1 MRSGPT
7 YGMSVRRCV
16 GGLGWAGLSSTLLL
30 TTGLDVCW
38 QMSTSVVCLHMS
50 CQLVLRWL
58 SRARIRLGLCF
69 PCHVC
74 TATYEITIGT
84 SLTWSPK
91 AFLASHFG
99 SRPYRTKF
107 PQLLTHLAPCG
118 AGGLLSI
125 PGGSRLAVLS
135 CTLLPCDV
143 SLRPRDV
150 FPAVVRERP

>member
-1 MRSGPT
+1 MCDGLVLLFVVVGDWLALGAPMRSGPT

-91 AFLASHFG
+91 AFPASHFG
-99 SRPYRTKF
+99 SSHFGSSHIWVRP
-107 PQLLTHLAPCG
+107 C
-118 AGGLLSI
+118 
-125 PGGSRLAVLS
+125 
-135 CTLLPCDV
+135 
-143 SLRPRDV
+143 
-150 FPAVVRERP
+150 